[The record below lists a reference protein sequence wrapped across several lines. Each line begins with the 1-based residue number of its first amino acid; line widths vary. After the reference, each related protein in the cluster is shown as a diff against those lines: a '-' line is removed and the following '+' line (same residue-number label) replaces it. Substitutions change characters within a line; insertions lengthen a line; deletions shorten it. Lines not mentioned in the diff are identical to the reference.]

1 MSEPD
6 VTQGDAIIYGS
17 AATAGNVA
25 TIEGLA
31 QENALSITDPATA
44 EPVKVDGKTV
54 SQTYK
59 DHGVQIDGDWTLT
72 LGTANS
78 FHKGMLLTCVL
89 PGRAALLVTVESFTA
104 KIDPTTD
111 VVIMTLS
118 LLHLYN
124 MADALA
130 AGPVNASTGLPYS
143 GRKVSG
149 VVLAA
154 DGTAVAG
161 AVVSIDGT
169 ELTATTAANGT
180 YSIYGVATTAV
191 TVACA
196 KTGSTFEDV
205 ALGISTAD
213 ANVNFI
219 AAA

>member
-6 VTQGDAIIYGS
+6 PTQGEAIIYGS
-17 AATAGNVA
+17 AAAAGNVA

-31 QENALSITDPATA
+31 QESTLSITDPATA
-44 EPVKVDGKTV
+44 EPTKVDGKTV
-54 SQTYK
+54 IQTYK

-72 LGTANS
+72 LGTANN
-78 FHKGMLLTCVL
+78 FYKGMLLTCVL
-89 PGRAALLVTVESFTA
+89 PGRDPLLVTVESFTA
-104 KIDPTTD
+104 KIDVATD
-111 VVIMTLS
+111 VVVMTLS
-118 LLHLYN
+118 LLHLYS

-130 AGPVNASTGLPYS
+130 AGPINPATGLPYA

-154 DGTAVAG
+154 DGSAVAG
-161 AVVSIDGT
+161 AVVTIEGT
-169 ELTATTAANGT
+169 ELTATTAADGS
-180 YSIYGVATTAV
+180 YAIHAVATTAV

-196 KTGSTFEDV
+196 KAGSTFEDV

-219 AAA
+219 ATA